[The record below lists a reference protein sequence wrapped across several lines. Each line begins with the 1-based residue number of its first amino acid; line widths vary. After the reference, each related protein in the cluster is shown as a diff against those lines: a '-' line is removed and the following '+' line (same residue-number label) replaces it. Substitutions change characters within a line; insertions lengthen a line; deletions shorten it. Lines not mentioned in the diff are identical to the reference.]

1 MARGEISWT
10 RRSADGLKVQVYAHS
25 EGDRWRFFIRE
36 RRFDRWL
43 SLATPPLEDWLELL
57 DAVERRI
64 HRRLVRPEES
74 ACLRKTIRE
83 QFPEV
88 VLP

>member
-10 RRSADGLKVQVYAHS
+10 RRSAEGLKVQVYAHS

-43 SLATPPLEDWLELL
+43 SLAAPPLEDWRELL

-64 HRRLVRPEES
+64 DRRLVRPEE
-74 ACLRKTIRE
+74 ADRLRRTIHE

-88 VLP
+88 MLP